1 MTERLERTGKIIL
14 ISPTFETSVKSTS
27 VADEETPVENE
38 DVDKILNIPHELYD
52 RLFSHQKYGVRWLY
66 GLYSEHLGGILGI
79 VLTSFPLH
87 ISFFKAHL
95 MIYKV
100 MTWDWERLSKFQF
113 SLPV

>member
-1 MTERLERTGKIIL
+1 MTERLERIGKIIL
-14 ISPTFETSVKSTS
+14 ISPTFETSVKSTRCS

-79 VLTSFPLH
+79 DLTSFPLPTYK
-87 ISFFKAHL
+87 FFLKH
-95 MIYKV
+95 
-100 MTWDWERLSKFQF
+100 S
-113 SLPV
+113 S